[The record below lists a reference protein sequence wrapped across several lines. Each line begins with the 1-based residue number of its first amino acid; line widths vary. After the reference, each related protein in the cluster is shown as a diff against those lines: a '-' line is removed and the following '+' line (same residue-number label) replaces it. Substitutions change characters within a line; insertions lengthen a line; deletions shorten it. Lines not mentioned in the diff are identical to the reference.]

1 MKMLRRHDVSVILI
15 VKHESNRMA
24 TETVRHK
31 RALGRMLYTITI
43 LFNEQ
48 FHTFVEILQGIF

>member
-31 RALGRMLYTITI
+31 RALGRMLYII
-43 LFNEQ
+43 IFFFNEQ
-48 FHTFVEILQGIF
+48 FHTFVQILQGIF